1 VSPVVAI
8 TVLLCAVIGGWL
20 GWRRATRPVAR
31 RSLLESARPAA
42 ISRPGIDRRQR
53 RRTWLIVITVVYALG
68 GAALGF
74 FVLTMLPHAAG
85 AQTASQEDLRYCKA
99 LSEMYVRYTGSS
111 EFERP
116 PRRDVTAD
124 EAVTR
129 CKAGD
134 AGGAIP
140 ILERK
145 LTSNGLTLPPR

>member
-1 VSPVVAI
+1 LNPVVAI
-8 TVLLCAVIGGWL
+8 TVLLCAMIGGWL
-20 GWRRATRPVAR
+20 GWRRATRPTAR
-31 RSLLESARPAA
+31 RSLLDSTRPAA
-42 ISRPGIDRRQR
+42 ISGPGIDRKQR
-53 RRTWLIVITVVYALG
+53 RRNWLIVTVVYALG

-134 AGGAIP
+134 AGRAIP

>member
-1 VSPVVAI
+1 VVAV

-20 GWRRATRPVAR
+20 GWRRATRPAAR
-31 RSLLESARPAA
+31 RSLLDSARPTA
-42 ISRPGIDRRQR
+42 ISRPGIDRKQR
-53 RRTWLIVITVVYALG
+53 RRTWLIITMVYALG

-74 FVLTMLPHAAG
+74 FVLAMLPHAAG
-85 AQTASQEDLRYCKA
+85 AQMASHEDLRYCKA

-124 EAVTR
+124 EAVAR

-134 AGGAIP
+134 AGRAIP

-145 LTSNGLTLPPR
+145 LTGNGLTLPQR